1 MTGGRRYVQRF
12 DRRAPLAGDD
22 LHELEAAV
30 VELDVRGVVVLRVD
44 LTRPQ
49 RTAVLGLSEDREK
62 KVKAWNSRLKTHLS
76 NRKIQDGSP
85 CRCSWFSSWGLPR
98 TPTETR

>member
-62 KVKAWNSRLKTHLS
+62 K
-76 NRKIQDGSP
+76 
-85 CRCSWFSSWGLPR
+85 
-98 TPTETR
+98 